1 MAQNAAQTGYDQ
13 QSPLFKSKQSFWLKF
28 FGLSTFCQMTICR
41 VARIMIPIIGWE
53 RTLLNHTQILY
64 SEWFWLMAL

>member
-28 FGLSTFCQMTICR
+28 ANCLFLFML
-41 VARIMIPIIGWE
+41 ARSSVHNVIVEIYRIILPRPVPLRKRLIVW
-53 RTLLNHTQILY
+53 TDDKIL
-64 SEWFWLMAL
+64 